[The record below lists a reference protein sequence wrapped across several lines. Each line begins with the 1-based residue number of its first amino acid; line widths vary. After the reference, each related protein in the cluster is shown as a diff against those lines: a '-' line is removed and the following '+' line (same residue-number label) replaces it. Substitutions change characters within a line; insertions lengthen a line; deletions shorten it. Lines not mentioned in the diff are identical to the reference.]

1 MSEYTY
7 EVWQGGMMVASATSS
22 DRTKACNEATNY
34 AIQYAKDGPA
44 DLIGP
49 DGNARRMGR
58 IRIREGVMATILI
71 SAASAFVAGMIMAI
85 PIGMSVNS
93 KASVLWAV
101 PTALIFVAGIITCAV
116 LFFGPGRG

>member
-1 MSEYTY
+1 
-7 EVWQGGMMVASATSS
+7 
-22 DRTKACNEATNY
+22 
-34 AIQYAKDGPA
+34 
-44 DLIGP
+44 
-49 DGNARRMGR
+49 
-58 IRIREGVMATILI
+58 MATILI